1 MEIPRWTVLEREVL
15 SGINLGEA
23 VAVIVGVI
31 VVVSIIN
38 RIRRAR
44 MLDS

>member
-1 MEIPRWTVLEREVL
+1 MEFPRWTVLEREVM

-23 VAVIVGVI
+23 VLAIVVVI
-31 VVVSIIN
+31 VVLSISN

-44 MLDS
+44 MLKR